1 MLTKTKTAIAAAL
14 VLASASAA
22 SAQSFDPSVGSG
34 NLVHAVQT
42 PVLQNAI
49 SARDLGAYAQVPSST
64 RNAGGETQA
73 EKNLFDRIR
82 PE

>member
-1 MLTKTKTAIAAAL
+1 MLTKTMTAIAAAL

-34 NLVHAVQT
+34 NLVHAAR
-42 PVLQNAI
+42 PRCQNAI
-49 SARDLGAYAQVPSST
+49 SARDLGAYDQVTSRS
-64 RNAGGETQA
+64 AGGETLA